1 MEKHVSVFVL
11 IVLLSSTLSLPN
23 QEPTSY
29 DEMRDE
35 LATDVTRIEISPDP
49 DSVRDLGTPII
60 AEGEEGQRGPWADS
74 SIGTYTTS
82 GLLLDTEIPSSMMG
96 TRSDLMM
103 VLISPE
109 TGLWDA
115 RGGIIEAANVAVR
128 TTIPPSGFL
137 IQGTSE
143 ELGSVSSLPFVVAS
157 HPVPLALIV
166 EDSLWDQQSI
176 SEVEVI
182 GWKDAELVRLD
193 SPGVG
198 LAGSV
203 ARLTQNHLEG
213 EWSPS
218 VGIHFGTIHS
228 TSIPTLAMNPEIAFV
243 SSIPELSIWNDF
255 ARLHMEA
262 NSVEGFFFTGLN
274 GSGQRVAVADTGIDH
289 DHGDFGSRIVQ
300 RIDVANDGS
309 TADTNDGHGTHVACT
324 VLGSGSH
331 STSYEGIAPQ
341 AELYMQAMEDDDSGS
356 LSGPGVYSLLN
367 SAYSSGGARIHTN
380 SWGSWNSGGDYST
393 QSEDA
398 DDRTSTWDQYWSYDG
413 MTVLFAAGNERD
425 DGISPPG
432 TAKNVITVGA
442 HVNRYSSNSADEMYY
457 WSSRG
462 PTDDGRI
469 KPDIVAAGD
478 YVRSCKAQ
486 EATEAP
492 DNLNDQWYVEYSGT
506 SMATPAAAGASA
518 IVREYLMEIAERPEP
533 QGALVKAMLILG
545 AEDMGTRDIPN
556 NDEGWGRINLVNT
569 LLPDSDVGIFVDDRS
584 RLSSGQEA
592 SYNFDVTRSGEP
604 LKVVLAWSDYPGSTF
619 SGTQLRNDLNLEVT
633 SPDGTVT
640 YLGNDFAN
648 GRSTT
653 GGEKDDKNNVEVV
666 LIDSASTGIWNVKVK
681 DFSHGGGR
689 TYQPFAIAVRGVNVN
704 DLTPDPSIP
713 PGSFEI
719 STPIPQVGEPTSF
732 SVSVVNQGSGSFAE
746 VFVSAH
752 INGDPLETKSLG
764 MSPGEQVRLE
774 WDWTPEASDKGET
787 EIRIEVD
794 PGGQLDEL
802 YEDNNLLVM
811 TIDVSAPGIQASTES
826 SWKTLQDASDTTT
839 KWEIVMTNLALFD
852 TNASIEVTKPIRKI
866 DGAEFDWF
874 KSFDQIY
881 VELGPAESTTVNLTL
896 VHPAPPD
903 PGTYSMVITATDE
916 DFDVESQL
924 EIFFDVPVLAQPEV
938 TLPSAEIQVD
948 FHEVTNTSVE
958 ILNLGNGA
966 QTYDIEMLS
975 PAGWDIGLLE
985 LGPFQGSRQG
995 STGTLSKGGSITAG
1009 IMITPPG
1016 VMLVAGSTFYA
1027 EILVKSRVSSE
1038 IWSYQIPMAIQPSD
1052 SVEFSLAS
1060 GGSEGGVPADSL
1072 HEISILISNQGNR
1085 EIIMTP
1091 IERSLPG
1098 GWTIQGGLK
1107 ELTIPM
1113 GSSIQW
1119 SFSIQGNGLAASGLI
1134 EIRFLV
1140 EDGAFFDWNFS
1151 LEAISGAIPVVS
1163 FHEVVFVE
1171 GTNINS
1177 SATLLGLGAHPVD
1190 SPFDMGWKLEN
1201 VGTSIWEPEVSL
1213 ELPTENWLSSCS
1225 VSPIRIDPGQSAMVW
1240 CSITI
1245 PLSQEA
1251 GSEPEISLVLAADG
1265 VEVRETVTLF
1275 VDTVREVEWTLVNF
1289 SEAREDYSTNLYLE
1303 LHNTGNVAISNRI
1316 VTDGPDDW
1324 NIRIIDGILV
1334 TLQPGEGR
1342 SVQVEF
1348 TPDSGSDG
1356 SLTIMLANAED
1367 ISGQS
1372 RTIEIEVLSD
1382 PSGGGSSTIIYVLG
1396 ALMFMIIVSV
1406 SAALAYT
1413 RSGGNL
1419 SSIIPSRTSSLRKK
1433 KQEDTQSSEVIEQ
1446 ESIEYSEE
1454 EEAPSI
1460 GDHQELQRFPD
1471 YPGWLWDPA
1480 NEEWVADPEYD
1491 HGDQ

>member
-115 RGGIIEAANVAVR
+115 RGGILEAANVAVR

-518 IVREYLMEIAERPEP
+518 IVREYLIEIAERPEP

>member
-1 MEKHVSVFVL
+1 
-11 IVLLSSTLSLPN
+11 
-23 QEPTSY
+23 
-29 DEMRDE
+29 
-35 LATDVTRIEISPDP
+35 
-49 DSVRDLGTPII
+49 
-60 AEGEEGQRGPWADS
+60 
-74 SIGTYTTS
+74 
-82 GLLLDTEIPSSMMG
+82 
-96 TRSDLMM
+96 
-103 VLISPE
+103 
-109 TGLWDA
+109 
-115 RGGIIEAANVAVR
+115 
-128 TTIPPSGFL
+128 
-137 IQGTSE
+137 
-143 ELGSVSSLPFVVAS
+143 
-157 HPVPLALIV
+157 
-166 EDSLWDQQSI
+166 
-176 SEVEVI
+176 
-182 GWKDAELVRLD
+182 
-193 SPGVG
+193 
-198 LAGSV
+198 
-203 ARLTQNHLEG
+203 
-213 EWSPS
+213 
-218 VGIHFGTIHS
+218 
-228 TSIPTLAMNPEIAFV
+228 
-243 SSIPELSIWNDF
+243 
-255 ARLHMEA
+255 
-262 NSVEGFFFTGLN
+262 
-274 GSGQRVAVADTGIDH
+274 
-289 DHGDFGSRIVQ
+289 
-300 RIDVANDGS
+300 
-309 TADTNDGHGTHVACT
+309 
-324 VLGSGSH
+324 
-331 STSYEGIAPQ
+331 
-341 AELYMQAMEDDDSGS
+341 
-356 LSGPGVYSLLN
+356 
-367 SAYSSGGARIHTN
+367 
-380 SWGSWNSGGDYST
+380 
-393 QSEDA
+393 
-398 DDRTSTWDQYWSYDG
+398 
-413 MTVLFAAGNERD
+413 
-425 DGISPPG
+425 
-432 TAKNVITVGA
+432 
-442 HVNRYSSNSADEMYY
+442 
-457 WSSRG
+457 
-462 PTDDGRI
+462 
-469 KPDIVAAGD
+469 
-478 YVRSCKAQ
+478 
-486 EATEAP
+486 
-492 DNLNDQWYVEYSGT
+492 
-506 SMATPAAAGASA
+506 
-518 IVREYLMEIAERPEP
+518 
-533 QGALVKAMLILG
+533 
-545 AEDMGTRDIPN
+545 
-556 NDEGWGRINLVNT
+556 
-569 LLPDSDVGIFVDDRS
+569 
-584 RLSSGQEA
+584 
-592 SYNFDVTRSGEP
+592 
-604 LKVVLAWSDYPGSTF
+604 
-619 SGTQLRNDLNLEVT
+619 
-633 SPDGTVT
+633 
-640 YLGNDFAN
+640 
-648 GRSTT
+648 
-653 GGEKDDKNNVEVV
+653 
-666 LIDSASTGIWNVKVK
+666 
-681 DFSHGGGR
+681 
-689 TYQPFAIAVRGVNVN
+689 
-704 DLTPDPSIP
+704 
-713 PGSFEI
+713 
-719 STPIPQVGEPTSF
+719 
-732 SVSVVNQGSGSFAE
+732 
-746 VFVSAH
+746 
-752 INGDPLETKSLG
+752 
-764 MSPGEQVRLE
+764 
-774 WDWTPEASDKGET
+774 
-787 EIRIEVD
+787 
-794 PGGQLDEL
+794 
-802 YEDNNLLVM
+802 
-811 TIDVSAPGIQASTES
+811 
-826 SWKTLQDASDTTT
+826 
-839 KWEIVMTNLALFD
+839 
-852 TNASIEVTKPIRKI
+852 
-866 DGAEFDWF
+866 
-874 KSFDQIY
+874 
-881 VELGPAESTTVNLTL
+881 
-896 VHPAPPD
+896 
-903 PGTYSMVITATDE
+903 
-916 DFDVESQL
+916 
-924 EIFFDVPVLAQPEV
+924 
-938 TLPSAEIQVD
+938 
-948 FHEVTNTSVE
+948 
-958 ILNLGNGA
+958 
-966 QTYDIEMLS
+966 
-975 PAGWDIGLLE
+975 
-985 LGPFQGSRQG
+985 
-995 STGTLSKGGSITAG
+995 
-1009 IMITPPG
+1009 
-1016 VMLVAGSTFYA
+1016 MLVAGSTFYA